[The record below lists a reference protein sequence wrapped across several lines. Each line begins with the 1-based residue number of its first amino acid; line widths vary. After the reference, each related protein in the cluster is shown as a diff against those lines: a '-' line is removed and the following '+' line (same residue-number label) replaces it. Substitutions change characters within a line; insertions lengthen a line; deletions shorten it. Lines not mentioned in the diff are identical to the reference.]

1 MQRAIKKYG
10 DRLQVVGLSVDAGF
24 GEDSDYVKKRE
35 SEIRKQG
42 YWTWPNMYDPQGFSG
57 VMRRLNISGYGLTLV
72 APDGKVLGK
81 GIRMEEAESLLGR
94 TLATR

>member
-10 DRLQVVGLSVDAGF
+10 NKIQVVGLSVDAGF
-24 GEDSDYVKKRE
+24 GEDNDYVKKRE
-35 SEIRKQG
+35 TEIRKQG
-42 YWTWPNMYDPQGFSG
+42 HWTWPNMYDPQGFSG

-81 GIRMEEAESLLGR
+81 GIRMEEADPI
-94 TLATR
+94 LARILSTR